1 MRRTE
6 EDDEAEEE
14 AVEDGA
20 SAGGEKKDF
29 GRSHKPTQA
38 LVDAVTKMLS
48 LAFIPFDL
56 STEAAPSPAPPPPPP
71 PF

>member
-1 MRRTE
+1 MRRTG

-20 SAGGEKKDF
+20 STGGEKKDF

-38 LVDAVTKMLS
+38 LVDAVTKM
-48 LAFIPFDL
+48 
-56 STEAAPSPAPPPPPP
+56 
-71 PF
+71 